1 MKKHIQLLFSVV
13 LLVTLILL
21 ATSAQSAPAN
31 VTELRFANYFP
42 PASKPSA
49 AGAEFCKEIE
59 KRTNGRVKIT
69 YFPGGG
75 LLTAPR
81 MYDGVVEGI
90 ADIGFGGM
98 AYHKGKFPVTEI
110 LDLPIGITSGWVMTR
125 LVADFYQKVRPK
137 EWDGTHILWMSG
149 TGPTVIQTRK
159 PVYKLEDLKGL
170 TIRAQGRAADIMSAL
185 GATPRAVPMAEAF
198 EGVSKGVMDG
208 FLLPFEVLETFKLA
222 EVLTHVTVGAEIGSA
237 FTFYAVMNKNLWAK
251 LPADI
256 QKIFDEVSKEF
267 EDKYAL
273 LWNDIDISGAKVGLG
288 KGIKIIHLSPEEVS
302 KWTVALKPVND
313 AYIKEMV
320 DAGFSKAEMEK
331 NLAFVKE
338 RVAYWNKK
346 QIELGIPF
354 PSAPI

>member
-1 MKKHIQLLFSVV
+1 MKKHIQLLFSGV
-13 LLVTLILL
+13 LFVTLILL
-21 ATSAQSAPAN
+21 STSAQSAPAN
-31 VTELRFANYFP
+31 VTELRFANYFA
-42 PASKPSA
+42 PASKQAA

-59 KRTNGRVKIT
+59 KQTNGRVKIT

-110 LDLPIGITSGWVMTR
+110 MDLPIGITSGWMMSH
-125 LVADFYQKVRPK
+125 LVVDFYQNFKPK
-137 EWDGTHILWMSG
+137 EWNDTHILWMSG
-149 TGPTVIQTRK
+149 SGPSFIQTRK

-170 TIRAQGRAADIMSAL
+170 TIRAQGRAADIVSAL
-185 GATPRAVPMAEAF
+185 GGTPRAVPMSEAY
-198 EGVSKGVMDG
+198 EGVAKGVING
-208 FLLPFEVLETFKLA
+208 FLLPFEALETFKLA

-251 LPADI
+251 LPGDI
-256 QKIFDEVSKEF
+256 QEIFNKVSKEF

-273 LWNDIDISGAKVGLG
+273 LWNDIDINGAKYGLG
-288 KGIKIIHLSPEEVS
+288 KGIKLIHLSPEEVT
-302 KWTVALKPVND
+302 KWTVALKPVID

-338 RVAYWNKK
+338 RLAYWNKK
-346 QIELGIPF
+346 QTELGIPF
-354 PSAPI
+354 PSAPK